1 MSSFA
6 NASVVLFDL
15 DGTLIDTAPDLGAA
29 ANYVRQHIGLP
40 PLPLIEY
47 RPVASAGARGLLGH
61 ALGLTP
67 DHADFPEQRD
77 RFLTYYRE
85 NIASGSRLFD
95 GISEL
100 LETLRAQG
108 KRWGVVT
115 NKPSWLTVLLL
126 AEFAEMS
133 DSACTVSADQ
143 VAKPKPAPDS
153 LLHACTQ
160 LGAAPADCLYV
171 GDDLRD
177 IEAGSAAGM
186 RTVAAAWGYIG
197 ATPLA
202 QWKADIVVQT
212 PMELAQQLVIPA

>member
-1 MSSFA
+1 MNALA
-6 NASVVLFDL
+6 NASIVLFDL

-29 ANYVRQHIGLP
+29 ANYLRQHAGLP
-40 PLPLIEY
+40 PLPLIDY
-47 RPVASAGARGLLGH
+47 RPMASAGARGLIGQ

-85 NIASGSRLFD
+85 NIASESRLFD
-95 GISEL
+95 GINEML
-100 LETLRAQG
+100 DTLRAQG

-115 NKPSWLTVLLL
+115 NKPSWLTVPLL
-126 AEFAEMS
+126 AEFDEMS

-153 LLHACTQ
+153 LFHACTQ
-160 LGAAPADCLYV
+160 IGAAPADCLYV

-212 PMELAQQLVIPA
+212 PLELAQLWR